1 MDTTPPKNEEAP
13 HIAHHETTIPS
24 PEMQDRIALAE
35 DARIATIEEHNLTFF
50 DAVKRYPKA
59 CFWAVAVSL
68 VVILGRHFRNYL
80 MSLTQALID
89 ILDGYDTAL
98 IGSLFAFPA
107 FQKKFGHETSPGSG
121 SYQLEAKWQTALGI
135 SSPLGNLVGIYIN
148 AYMTEKW
155 GHKKTCLATLVYL
168 TGMLFIPFFS
178 KSVEVLF
185 VGELLC
191 GLAWGVFT
199 TLAPAYVSEIAP
211 VVLRSYLE
219 TYVVLCWGIGQFVA
233 TGILDSLDKRTG
245 DWAWRIPLAV
255 QWVWPVLIVPL
266 LIFAPESPWWL
277 VRKGRIQEAEKSM
290 KRLTSSTDPD
300 HAKKAVA
307 LMIHTTELEVTMSEG
322 ASFIDCFRG
331 TNAWRTEI
339 GCIVWTSQVLC
350 GFAITSYATYFY
362 EQAGLKS
369 SQAYK
374 MSVGQSGLHFLCTL
388 LSVLIT
394 GNYGRRSI
402 LFWGYAGMAG
412 CMLLIGI
419 IACVPKQT
427 SGLGYGESALYLL
440 WYVFYEL
447 TLGPLAFIIVG
458 EISSTRLRSKSISLG
473 RNAYNVANIFSS
485 VVAPY
490 TLNPGQG
497 DWKGKTAFLAAGC
510 GFVVFIWA
518 YFRLPESRGRTYEE
532 LDILFS
538 RSLKARDFKDAVI
551 DSDEAEAITKQG

>member
-1 MDTTPPKNEEAP
+1 MDVTPPKNEEAP
-13 HIAHHETTIPS
+13 HIAHHETTTPS

-35 DARIATIEEHNLTFF
+35 DARLATIEEHNLTFF
-50 DAVKRYPKA
+50 EAVKRYPKA
-59 CFWAVAVSL
+59 CFWGIAVSL
-68 VVILGRHFRNYL
+68 VV
-80 MSLTQALID
+80 

-107 FQKKFGHETSPGSG
+107 FQKQFGHETSPGSG
-121 SYQLEAKWQTALGI
+121 NYQLEAKWQTALGI
-135 SSPLGNLVGIYIN
+135 SGPLGNLVGIYIN

-155 GHKKTCLATLVYL
+155 GHKKTCLLTLVYL

-233 TGILDSLDKRTG
+233 TGILDSLNKRTG
-245 DWAWRIPLAV
+245 DLAWRIPLAV
-255 QWVWPVLIVPL
+255 QWVWPVLITPL

-307 LMIHTTELEVTMSEG
+307 LMVHTTELEVTMSEG
-322 ASFIDCFRG
+322 ASYIDCFRG

-362 EQAGLKS
+362 EQ
-369 SQAYK
+369 
-374 MSVGQSGLHFLCTL
+374 MSVGQSGLHFICTL

-412 CMLLIGI
+412 CMLVIGI

-447 TLGPLAFIIVG
+447 TVGPLAFIIVG

-510 GFVVFIWA
+510 GFVIFIWA

-538 RSLKARDFKDAVI
+538 RNLKAREFKDAVI
-551 DSDEAEAITKQG
+551 DSAGAEAITKQG

>member
-1 MDTTPPKNEEAP
+1 MDTASAKNEAAP
-13 HIAHHETTIPS
+13 HITHHESTTPS
-24 PEMQDRIALAE
+24 PEVQRRIALAE
-35 DARIATIEEHNLTFF
+35 DARNATIEEHNLTFF
-50 DAVKRYPKA
+50 EAVKRYPKA
-59 CFWAVAVSL
+59 CFWAIAVSL
-68 VVILGRHFRNYL
+68 VV
-80 MSLTQALID
+80 

-107 FQKKFGHETSPGSG
+107 FQKRFGHETSPGSG

-135 SSPLGNLVGIYIN
+135 ASPLGNLVGIYIN
-148 AYMTEKW
+148 AFVTEKW
-155 GHKKTCLATLVYL
+155 GHKKTCLLTLFYL
-168 TGMLFIPFFS
+168 TGTLFMPFFS

-233 TGILDSLDKRTG
+233 TGILDSLDDRTG
-245 DWAWRIPLAV
+245 LGDFAWRIPLAV
-255 QWVWPVLIVPL
+255 QWVWPVLIVPV

-307 LMIHTTELEVTMSEG
+307 LMVHTTELELTMTEG
-322 ASFIDCFRG
+322 ASYIDCFRG

-339 GCIVWTSQVLC
+339 GCVVWTSQVLC

-362 EQAGLKS
+362 EQAGLPTAS
-369 SQAYK
+369 AYK
-374 MSVGQSGLHFLCTL
+374 MSVGQAGLHFLCTL

-402 LFWGYAGMAG
+402 LFWGYAGMFA
-412 CMLLIGI
+412 CMMVIGI
-419 IACVPKQT
+419 MACVPSQT
-427 SGLGYGESALYLL
+427 SGLGYGESAIYLL

-447 TLGPLAFIIVG
+447 TIGPLAFIIVG

-490 TLNPGQG
+490 ALNPGEG

-510 GFVVFIWA
+510 GFFIFIWA
-518 YFRLPESRGRTYEE
+518 YYRLPESRGRTYEE

-538 RSLKARDFKDAVI
+538 RNLKAREFKNAVI

>member
-1 MDTTPPKNEEAP
+1 MDTASAKNEAAP
-13 HIAHHETTIPS
+13 HMTHHETTTPS
-24 PEMQDRIALAE
+24 PEVQSRIALAE
-35 DARIATIEEHNLTFF
+35 DARNATIEEHSLTFSE
-50 DAVKRYPKA
+50 AVKRYPKA

-68 VVILGRHFRNYL
+68 VVIL
-80 MSLTQALID
+80 
-89 ILDGYDTAL
+89 DGYDTAL

-107 FQKKFGHETSPGSG
+107 FQKRFGHETSPGSG

-135 SSPLGNLVGIYIN
+135 ASPLGNLVGIYIN
-148 AYMTEKW
+148 AFVTEKW
-155 GHKKTCLATLVYL
+155 GHKKTCLLTLAYL
-168 TGMLFIPFFS
+168 TGTLFIPFFS
-178 KSVEVLF
+178 KSIEVLF
-185 VGELLC
+185 AGELLC

-233 TGILDSLDKRTG
+233 TGILDSLEHRSNG
-245 DWAWRIPLAV
+245 DWPWRIPLAV
-255 QWVWPVLIVPL
+255 QWIWPVLIVPL

-307 LMIHTTELEVTMSEG
+307 LMVHTTELEVTMTEG
-322 ASFIDCFRG
+322 ASYIDCFRG

-339 GCIVWTSQVLC
+339 GCVVWTSQVLC

-362 EQAGLKS
+362 EQAGLKAAN
-369 SQAYK
+369 AYK
-374 MSVGQSGLHFLCTL
+374 LSVGQSGLHFLCTL

-402 LFWGYAGMAG
+402 LFWGYAGMFA
-412 CMLLIGI
+412 CMMIIGI
-419 IACVPKQT
+419 MACVPKQS
-427 SGLGYGESALYLL
+427 SGLGYGESAMYLL

-447 TLGPLAFIIVG
+447 TIGPLAFIIVS

-490 TLNPGQG
+490 ALNPGEG

-510 GFVVFIWA
+510 GFVIFIWA
-518 YFRLPESRGRTYEE
+518 YYRLPESRGRTYEE

-538 RSLKARDFKDAVI
+538 RNLKAREFKDAVI